1 VNLRASM
8 WALAALSMLG
18 SATAQAHTGGSSFM
32 SISQISDSRFQL
44 QVDIDLRDVSQAVL
58 LDRNGDASLTWGEVL
73 QGRAGIE
80 ALLALRTAFSAGG
93 QPCRIQQQDDWLLA
107 AHGEGDFLR
116 VKQQLDCSSSHLA
129 IDDSRWFA
137 VDPLHR
143 SLLEYRPM
151 GAAPSTAILT
161 ADTPGW
167 QAGIGRAATVRRF
180 AVQGMHHLF
189 TGYDHLAFL
198 GVLLVGLWRR
208 GRDGSRLAPRA
219 VLGAALRVITA
230 FTVAHSLT
238 LALAA
243 MNILRV
249 PSGPVEATIAA
260 SVVVAALLNLSR
272 RGVGH
277 GWKIAFAFGLV
288 HGLGFASALA
298 ELVGRVDFLG
308 LAAFNV
314 GIELAQLVIAAAVL
328 PLLWWL
334 FRRQAGERLGIP
346 VASLA
351 IAALAAVWLFQRLQ
365 VMGL

>member
-1 VNLRASM
+1 VSRCAPTALIVL
-8 WALAALSMLG
+8 LAALG
-18 SATAQAHTGGSSFM
+18 GVAEAHTGGSSFM
-32 SISQISDSRFQL
+32 SIEQL
-44 QVDIDLRDVSQAVL
+44 SALQFRMQVDMDLRDISQAVL
-58 LDRNGDASLTWGEVL
+58 LDTNGDAMLTWGEVL
-73 QGRAGIE
+73 QGRSGIE
-80 ALLALRTAFSAGG
+80 ALLAMRTAFSSGG
-93 QPCRIQQQDDWLLA
+93 QPCRIQSQESLRLA

-116 VKQQLDCSSSHLA
+116 ITQSLTCANADLA

-143 SLLEYRPM
+143 SLLEYHALD
-151 GAAPSTAILT
+151 AAPSTAIMT
-161 ADTPGW
+161 ADTPRW
-167 QAGIGRAATVRRF
+167 QAGSGRSATVRRF

-208 GRDGSRLAPRA
+208 GRDGTRLAPRA

-230 FTVAHSLT
+230 FTLAHSLT

-249 PSGPVEATIAA
+249 PAGPVEATIAA
-260 SVVVAALLNLSR
+260 SVVLAAVLNLPR

-298 ELVGRVDFLG
+298 ELAGRVDFLG

-314 GIELAQLVIAAAVL
+314 GIELAQLSIAAAVL

-334 FRRQAGERLGIP
+334 FRRPAGERLGIP

-351 IAALAAVWLFQRLQ
+351 IAALASVWLFQRLQ
-365 VMGL
+365 GMGL